1 MTTPN
6 WDKAPEGYPIWIE
19 SKKRGER
26 HGWHREE
33 DSGYRDTS
41 GLLWMKEDEDTDY
54 VVHRPPAWNGVG
66 NPPAGIEC
74 EWLQFVHPSIHYVRV
89 KVIGPDEGGVVFRI
103 TEGSSKGGYQVCGQ
117 ATLPNGGPVF
127 RPLLT
132 AEQMAAKQ
140 RREKINKIMADAGI
154 WDSAYKDDPEAHLW
168 AMALVDKGYEPPK
181 EKAEC

>member
-19 SKKRGER
+19 SRRPSER

-33 DSGYRDTS
+33 DIGYRDTS

-132 AEQMAAKQ
+132 AEQMAEKQ
-140 RREKINKIMADAGI
+140 RREKVQRIVDDLLNNTTGI
-154 WDSAYKDDPEAHLW
+154 SPGEARVC
-168 AMALVDKGYEPPK
+168 AVALVDKGYEPPK